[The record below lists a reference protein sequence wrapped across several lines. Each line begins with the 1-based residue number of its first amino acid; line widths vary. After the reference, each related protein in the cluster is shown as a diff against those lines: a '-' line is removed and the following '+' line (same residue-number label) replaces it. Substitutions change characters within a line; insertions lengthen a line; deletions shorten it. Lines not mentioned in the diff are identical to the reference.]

1 MHPPVMSTCSSVHH
15 RAGEKKA
22 RASMRPCMLGQLLG
36 ERGGS
41 GGGDGGEGGEQPL
54 TGVPATQV
62 VPCQWHNR
70 MLTGCMS

>member
-1 MHPPVMSTCSSVHH
+1 
-15 RAGEKKA
+15 
-22 RASMRPCMLGQLLG
+22 MRPCMLGQLLG

-54 TGVPATQV
+54 TGMPATHV

-70 MLTGCMS
+70 MLAGCMS